1 MKAIACELKSICR
14 ISQRRASA
22 GVMFFLGLRA
32 PEGYKL
38 QYLSLA
44 RNDFPGWASH
54 CPVASTASGRR
65 ASAAG
70 LFMLLFLASCT
81 TIPGVPDS
89 TTSDLSSSYAV
100 LSFEKKKQLSGKLDT
115 RDPRSYYHY
124 LLALKAEKG
133 YQMDQAAVHY
143 KEVVQYD
150 PETERFHE
158 KWVRLLLRTGQ
169 LDEAVEAG
177 QNALARFPNNEEIL
191 MVLGDILAS
200 QGKAEEAITYYDRI
214 SRVASGNA
222 RAPLLK
228 GSLLEGLERFN
239 QAFEEYKKA
248 ALIEPKNPLVQFY
261 LGRAYLRANQL
272 PEAEKSLE
280 TAVSLKPN
288 LLQAR
293 HHLAWVLERQGRTVE
308 ALKEYGLLLKLTPDN
323 EYIKNRVSQLHS
335 SDSLGQS
342 PSQGFE
348 AIPSGLAEQ
357 PDIHMRIAT
366 IYFEQTLYMRA
377 LDEFQ
382 LVLAKH
388 DYKDPHVLMARIYET
403 HGRLDKAVEEFEK
416 LRKLE
421 PQSLDLL
428 LYTARLYS
436 LMKKTQKS
444 VGLLNEAVAIEP
456 ENDQIHHSLALA
468 YMALKKNEE
477 AIATMRKALA
487 LNPQK
492 DSYYFDLGA
501 LMEKAGDYQG
511 AIANMRLAI
520 ELNPLHYNAHNF
532 LGYMYA
538 LEGHDLDQA
547 LEHLKK
553 ALTIQPRNGYFL
565 DSLGW
570 IYFKKGESEKAL
582 TQIQKA
588 LIYTE
593 PDPVLYDH
601 LGDILFSLENY
612 DEANWAWRNS
622 LFLTVNPKDDLGG
635 EAPDPQTLKNKINK
649 SKRLLQKSY

>member
-14 ISQRRASA
+14 TRK
-22 GVMFFLGLRA
+22 M
-32 PEGYKL
+32 
-38 QYLSLA
+38 LSNA
-44 RNDFPGWASH
+44 W
-54 CPVASTASGRR
+54 
-65 ASAAG
+65 
-70 LFMLLFLASCT
+70 LLVLVLLASCT
-81 TIPGVPDS
+81 TMSGVPDS
-89 TTSDLSSSYAV
+89 TSTDLASSYAV
-100 LSFEKKKQLSGKLDT
+100 LSFEKKKQLSGKMDT

-124 LLALKAEKG
+124 LMALNAEKG
-133 YQMDQAAVHY
+133 YQLEQAASHY
-143 KEVVQYD
+143 KEVVKYD
-150 PETERFHE
+150 PDAERFHE
-158 KWVRLLLRTGQ
+158 RWVRLLLRTGQ
-169 LDEAVEAG
+169 LDEAVQAG
-177 QNALARFPNNEEIL
+177 QNALTRFPENEEIL
-191 MVLGDILAS
+191 MIVADIMAG
-200 QGKAEEAITYYDRI
+200 QGKVEEAIAYYDQASQI
-214 SRVASGNA
+214 DSGNA

-228 GSLLEGLERFN
+228 GTLLEGLERFD
-239 QAFEEYKKA
+239 QALEEYKKG
-248 ALIEPKNPLVQFY
+248 ALIEANNPLVQFY

-272 PEAEKSLE
+272 PEAEMSLE
-280 TAVSLKPN
+280 KAVSLKPN

-293 HHLAWVLERQGRTVE
+293 HHLAWVLERQGRSTE

-323 EYIKNRVSQLHS
+323 EYIKNRVTHLHS
-335 SDSLGQS
+335 AGSFGHN
-342 PSQGFE
+342 PPQGFE
-348 AIPSGLAEQ
+348 AIPTGLDHQ

-403 HGRLDKAVEEFEK
+403 QGRLDKAVEEFEK

-421 PQSLDLL
+421 PQSLDIL

-436 LMKKTQKS
+436 LMKKTESS
-444 VGLLNEAVAIEP
+444 VILLNEAVKMEP
-456 ENDQIHHSLALA
+456 ENDQLHHSLALA
-468 YMALKKNEE
+468 YMAMNDNEK

-487 LNPQK
+487 LNPKK
-492 DSYYFDLGA
+492 DSYYFELGA
-501 LMEKAGDYQG
+501 LMEKAGDYKG
-511 AIANMRLAI
+511 AMENMKHAI
-520 ELNPLHYNAHNF
+520 ELNPLHSNAHNF

-538 LEGHDLDQA
+538 LEGYDLDRA

-570 IYFKKGESEKAL
+570 IYFKKGEPEKAL

-588 LIYTE
+588 LIYTD

-612 DEANWAWRNS
+612 DEATGAWKNS

-635 EAPDPQTLKNKINK
+635 EMPDPQTLKNKIDK
-649 SKRLLQKSY
+649 AKRLLQQSY

>member
-1 MKAIACELKSICR
+1 M
-14 ISQRRASA
+14 
-22 GVMFFLGLRA
+22 
-32 PEGYKL
+32 
-38 QYLSLA
+38 A
-44 RNDFPGWASH
+44 RNDFLGWTSH
-54 CPVASTASGRR
+54 CLVASTASGRR
-65 ASAAG
+65 ASVAG
-70 LFMLLFLASCT
+70 LFILLFLASCT

-89 TTSDLSSSYAV
+89 TTTDLSSSYAV

-133 YQMDQAAVHY
+133 YQMEQAALHY
-143 KEVVQYD
+143 KEVVRYD

-177 QNALARFPNNEEIL
+177 QNALARFPYNEEIL
-191 MVLGDILAS
+191 MVLGGILAS
-200 QGKAEEAITYYDRI
+200 QGKVEEAITHYDRI

-222 RAPLLK
+222 QAPLLK
-228 GSLLEGLERFN
+228 GSLLEGLERFD

-248 ALIEPKNPLVQFY
+248 ALIESKNPLVQFY

-323 EYIKNRVSQLHS
+323 EHIKNRVSQLHS
-335 SDSLGQS
+335 SGSLGQN

-348 AIPSGLAEQ
+348 AIPSGLAKQ

-388 DYKDPHVLMARIYET
+388 DYKGPHVLMARIYET
-403 HGRLDKAVEEFEK
+403 HGRLDKAIEEFEK

-444 VGLLNEAVAIEP
+444 VALLNEAIAIEP
-456 ENDQIHHSLALA
+456 ENDQLHHSLALA
-468 YMALKKNEE
+468 YMALNKNGE

-487 LNPQK
+487 LNSQK
-492 DSYYFDLGA
+492 DSYYFELGA
-501 LMEKAGDYQG
+501 LMEKAGDYKG
-511 AIANMRLAI
+511 AIANMRQAI
-520 ELNPLHYNAHNF
+520 ELNPLHSNAHNF

-538 LEGHDLDQA
+538 LEGHNLDQA

-588 LIYTE
+588 MIYTE

-601 LGDILFSLENY
+601 LGDILFSLKNY
-612 DEANWAWRNS
+612 DEANGAWRNS